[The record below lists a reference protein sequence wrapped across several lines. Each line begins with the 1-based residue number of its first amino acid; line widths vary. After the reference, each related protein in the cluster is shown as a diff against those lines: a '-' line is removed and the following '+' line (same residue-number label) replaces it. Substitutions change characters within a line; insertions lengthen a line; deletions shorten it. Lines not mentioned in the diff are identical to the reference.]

1 MFYGHFPFFMLKY
14 KVANILFM
22 ICYDPFCMNVQKE
35 LVRMKIFRR
44 KIMAALKTALTVL
57 FIIVCVI
64 LSVLILAQEGKDAG
78 LGAMTGS
85 TPSGTY
91 WSQNKGRSRKAR
103 IVQIT
108 TAFTVLFFVLAAV
121 LASKLF

>member
-1 MFYGHFPFFMLKY
+1 
-14 KVANILFM
+14 
-22 ICYDPFCMNVQKE
+22 
-35 LVRMKIFRR
+35 
-44 KIMAALKTALTVL
+44 MAALKTALTVL

-78 LGAMTGS
+78 LGAMTG

-108 TAFTVLFFVLAAV
+108 TACTVVFFVLAAV